1 MRKAFLTLLAVLL
14 LSTPVM
20 AAGKIGVVNMPRVIK
35 ESEAGNS
42 ARESLANT
50 FKPLQEDVDRQ
61 KAELDKMR
69 TELQNQSLV
78 LSQSAKIDKE
88 EEFKRRIR
96 DLQDTMQSMQRKY
109 KVEEKKLTEPIILM
123 IMEVMKDFGTK
134 QGYDLIVDRMG
145 SGVLFASDATDVTN
159 EIIVEV
165 NKAWRAKK
173 K

>member
-14 LSTPVM
+14 LCAPAM

-35 ESEAGNS
+35 ECEAGIS
-42 ARESLANT
+42 ARDDLAAT
-50 FKPLQEDVDRQ
+50 FKPMQEDVDKQ
-61 KAELDKMR
+61 KAELEKMR

-96 DLQDTMQSMQRKY
+96 DLQDTMQTLQRKY
-109 KVEEKKLTEPIILM
+109 KAEEQKVSEPIILM
-123 IMEVMKDFGTK
+123 IMQVMKDFGTK
-134 QGYDLIVDRMG
+134 QGFDLIVDRMG
-145 SGVLFASDATDVTN
+145 SGVLFAADTTDVTN
-159 EIIVEV
+159 EVIVEV

-173 K
+173 Q